1 MSRFATPGLF
11 FALLLSCAA
20 PSRKEP
26 AQVPASASACPT
38 HKLDFTQETGCRNDG
53 SVEFCLS
60 TGDEALLARV
70 RKLAPASLQA
80 GASRGRVGCNVPEE
94 TLYFF
99 PTGDTEC
106 VSRHGA
112 LTPAA
117 WDAICRIAEL
127 PEVRKIAP
135 TWYE

>member
-1 MSRFATPGLF
+1 MSRFATPGLL
-11 FALLLSCAA
+11 FAILSACATT
-20 PSRKEP
+20 SREGP
-26 AQVPASASACPT
+26 AASACPT

-53 SVEFCLS
+53 SVEFCLP
-60 TGDEALLARV
+60 TGDEALIARV
-70 RKLAPASLQA
+70 RGFAPTSLQA
-80 GASRGRVGCNVPEE
+80 GASRGRVGCSIPEE

-99 PTGDTEC
+99 ATGDTEC

-112 LTPAA
+112 LTPTA
-117 WDAICRIAEL
+117 WDALCRIAEL